1 MNTRVKF
8 NIITT
13 LIILALYGF
22 SLGLG
27 IFVNNIL
34 NKTAYSLLNTIYAI
48 QLNIEYENWDITY
61 NELDKL
67 NTEWSKIEKY
77 WSMLINHQEIDEI
90 SANLR
95 IATEY
100 IKCKDK
106 INSLSSL
113 AVLERYI
120 EHIPELDKVS
130 LENIF

>member
-48 QLNIEYENWDITY
+48 QLNIEYDNWNVTY

-67 NTEWSKIEKY
+67 NKDWSRVEKY

-120 EHIPELDKVS
+120 EHIPELDRVS

>member
-1 MNTRVKF
+1 MNTRIKF

-13 LIILALYGF
+13 LMILILYSF

-34 NKTAYSLLNTIYAI
+34 NRTAYSLLNKIYAI
-48 QLNIEYENWDITY
+48 QLNIEYDNWDITY

-67 NTEWSKIEKY
+67 NKEWSTVEKY
-77 WSMLINHQEIDEI
+77 WSMLINHEEIDEI
-90 SANLR
+90 STNLKVT
-95 IATEY
+95 TEY
-100 IKCKDK
+100 ILCKDK

-113 AVLERYI
+113 AALKRYI
-120 EHIPELDKVS
+120 EHIPELDKLS